1 MKRSTTLFLPVLLL
15 VMASCGTPA
24 QYSQQRFP
32 DGIYAKVGEEPE
44 VVRLYS
50 EEDFENMAAANIARK
65 KGRDTLVV
73 ILDDPWDF
81 AWYSRYN
88 RYHYAP
94 WVWGGLAFGSYYW
107 NRYYGSWYDPFWD
120 NWYGYYGGWYDPWY
134 YSYYD
139 PWYYDPWYGG
149 YGWYGH
155 RYGWYDHPVYPGGYW
170 GGGGNY
176 RARDVVYTP
185 RSTTTAGGS
194 RDRRPGS
201 GSNYRYGTPGSS
213 GSTILRSGTNVRPTS
228 GSRASASAS
237 TGTRSS
243 RSGSSPATYSA
254 ERRRA
259 EGYNPSRTYQNR
271 NSNSSSS
278 TRSYSSGSG
287 TRSYGSSSS
296 GTSRSSSS
304 SSSSGSVSRSS
315 GSYGGGSV
323 SRSSGG
329 GGGGSYSSGSSSHSG
344 GGGGGSRGGG
354 RR

>member
-1 MKRSTTLFLPVLLL
+1 MKRSTRLFLPVLLL

-50 EEDFENMAAANIARK
+50 EEDFENMAAAKIARK
-65 KGRDTLVV
+65 QGRDTLVV
-73 ILDDPWDF
+73 IIDDPWDF

-170 GGGGNY
+170 GGGSTY
-176 RARDVVYTP
+176 RSRNVVYTP
-185 RSTTTAGGS
+185 RSTTTSGGS
-194 RDRRPGS
+194 RERRPGS
-201 GSNYRYGTPGSS
+201 GTNYRYGTPGSS
-213 GSTILRSGTNVRPTS
+213 GSTILRSGTNVRPTG
-228 GSRASASAS
+228 GSRASASAG
-237 TGTRSS
+237 TGSS
-243 RSGSSPATYSA
+243 RSSSPATYSA

-271 NSNSSSS
+271 NSTSDRS

-296 GTSRSSSS
+296 GTTRSSSS

-315 GSYGGGSV
+315 GGSYGGGSV

-329 GGGGSYSSGSSSHSG
+329 GGSSRSSSGSSSHSG
-344 GGGGGSRGGG
+344 GGGGGRSGG

>member
-170 GGGGNY
+170 GGGGYY

-201 GSNYRYGTPGSS
+201 GSNYRYGTPGSAGSSRVS
-213 GSTILRSGTNVRPTS
+213 GNTRDNNTHARS
-228 GSRASASAS
+228 SRNASSRSAS
-237 TGTRSS
+237 TSDRRS
-243 RSGSSPATYSA
+243 
-254 ERRRA
+254 
-259 EGYNPSRTYQNR
+259 EGYNPTRSY
-271 NSNSSSS
+271 NSSSSSGNS
-278 TRSYSSGSG
+278 TRSYSSGS
-287 TRSYGSSSS
+287 SSSS
-296 GTSRSSSS
+296 SRSSSS
-304 SSSSGSVSRSS
+304 SSSSSSRSYSSSSSSSSRSS
-315 GSYGGGSV
+315 SSGSSYSGGGS

-329 GGGGSYSSGSSSHSG
+329 GSSHSSGGGSHSG
-344 GGGGGSRGGG
+344 GG